1 MSYLVVLVQELQK
14 NPTHLLSDFFWFARD
29 KCDRN
34 RCDKRHL
41 VASVTD
47 LPRYL
52 LLKDLLSDRRQRV
65 ETTLWRT
72 AGFGKRTFNGS
83 LPAMKPEMCQS
94 RPDSN
99 PSVEFLQSGPTL
111 AVNYLR

>member
-14 NPTHLLSDFFWFARD
+14 NPTHLLSDFFWFSRD

-52 LLKDLLSDRRQRV
+52 LLKD
-65 ETTLWRT
+65 
-72 AGFGKRTFNGS
+72 
-83 LPAMKPEMCQS
+83 
-94 RPDSN
+94 
-99 PSVEFLQSGPTL
+99 
-111 AVNYLR
+111 